1 MRGFIISA
9 GSLILGCGPA
19 LAQSPA
25 ASIKFEVASVKHA
38 LPADE
43 VRDPHVSGGPGTD
56 DPGRITYSYI
66 SMNSLLIRALGVK
79 ENQIV
84 GAGWRGSE
92 HYDIVA
98 SVAPG
103 ATKQNVSLMLLN
115 LLEERFGL
123 SFHHETKDL
132 PAYEM
137 TVAKNG
143 PKLKESA
150 ADPNATAAPHV
161 IFPGDPQAKLTPDKS
176 GVPRLPPN
184 ARLLQSG
191 GFGAGRGFVTARHQT
206 LAQLGAWLEAQLG
219 LPVVDRTGLT
229 GEYDFAFAFSKA
241 GLATAGG
248 ASPSNSTTDPDPD
261 LRTALQQELGLKLE
275 EKKLPIDV
283 VAIEHL
289 EKLPTEN

>member
-1 MRGFIISA
+1 
-9 GSLILGCGPA
+9 
-19 LAQSPA
+19 
-25 ASIKFEVASVKHA
+25 
-38 LPADE
+38 
-43 VRDPHVSGGPGTD
+43 
-56 DPGRITYSYI
+56 
-66 SMNSLLIRALGVK
+66 MNSLLIRALGVK

-115 LLEERFGL
+115 MLEERFGL
-123 SFHHETKDL
+123 SFHHETEDL

-150 ADPNATAAPHV
+150 ADPNAAAAPHV
-161 IFPGDPQAKLTPDKS
+161 IFPGDSQTQLTPDKN
-176 GVPRLPPN
+176 GVPQLPPN
-184 ARLLQSG
+184 ARLLQFG

-219 LPVVDRTGLT
+219 LPVLDRTGLT
-229 GEYDFAFAFSKA
+229 GEYDFTFAFSKA
-241 GLATAGG
+241 GLAMAAG

-261 LRTALQQELGLKLE
+261 LRTALQEELGLRLE

-289 EKLPTEN
+289 ERLPTEN